1 LHKNLF
7 YKILIYKTDSFKY
20 LFVIEFNCIYDWSES
35 LSDLINI
42 YKKLI
47 IFTLALACV
56 GFTVPSFAVDEE
68 MSELEIMESEL
79 EEPTTEVNHSYIND
93 IEILGANII
102 KPDFILSKLQLQRG
116 DLYDK
121 DKMQQDLKTIYK
133 MGYFTERMKAVPVKN
148 ENGTISLKI
157 ILEENVPVTDFTIE
171 GNTVVSTGELMKHL
185 LPLKGKPQNISN
197 INSAMEKINECYMEK
212 GYILS
217 KVDSV
222 YDDPDGVLNLSISEG
237 KINKIVITGNEK
249 TKEYIIERNIMTEP
263 GSVYNENI
271 VKQDLVRLYSTQAFK
286 DVNRTIEVSEDDPDK
301 YDLTIELKEQRT
313 ASVSIGGGVDSATG
327 VFGSVGISDNNFRGK
342 NQRVSLSGMVGSG
355 ILMSDASIK
364 DHMNYQGEIS
374 FFEPH
379 FLNSDNSLMSKI
391 YYRDLGSYHIPLAL
405 ERRIGV
411 EATIAHRLVN
421 NPRMS
426 STLTAG
432 IEHIHLSEG
441 DSAGIKHMYA
451 MRGLNIA
458 ERARELEGGLFFKLA
473 PGLSYDSRDTN
484 MNPRHGVLASVRY
497 EEAFGLEEF
506 GKTNGRLIGMV
517 KKYLPIAKKSSL
529 TFTGRGGIKVHGD
542 EMPEIM
548 AFRLG
553 GPYTVRGYKVNGVGT
568 GTSFIM
574 GSAELA
580 TPIPFS
586 DRLKTNFLQNLRL
599 TFWVDAG
606 QVFNPTVASVLYD
619 RPIHAITAGVGLK
632 VTIPGVGPLSIDYGF
647 PLTNPGSYGSK
658 HGYFTFGAGDMMY

>member
-1 LHKNLF
+1 M
-7 YKILIYKTDSFKY
+7 
-20 LFVIEFNCIYDWSES
+20 
-35 LSDLINI
+35 SDLINI

-47 IFTLALACV
+47 LFTLALTCFCFV
-56 GFTVPSFAVDEE
+56 MPSYAIDED

-79 EEPTTEVNHSYIND
+79 EEPASDVNHSYIND

-102 KPDFILSKLQLQRG
+102 KPEFILSKMQLQRG

-133 MGYFTERMKAVPVKN
+133 LGYFTERMKAVPVKN
-148 ENGTISLKI
+148 ENGNISLKI
-157 ILEENVPVTDFTIE
+157 ILEENIPITDFTIE
-171 GNTVVSTGELMKHL
+171 GNTVVSTGELMKYL
-185 LPLKGKPQNISN
+185 IPLKGKPQNISD
-197 INSAMEKINECYMEK
+197 INSAMEKINESYMEK

-222 YDDPDGVLNLSISEG
+222 YDDPDGVLNLNISEG
-237 KINKIVITGNEK
+237 KINKVVITGNEK
-249 TKEYIIERNIMTEP
+249 TKEYIIERNIMSEP

-286 DVNRTIEVSEDDPDK
+286 DVNRTIEVSEDDPEK

-313 ASVSIGGGVDSATG
+313 ASFSIGGGIDSATG

-364 DHMNYQGEIS
+364 SHMNYQGEIS

-391 YYRDLGSYHIPLAL
+391 YYRDLGSYQIPLAL

-411 EATIAHRLVN
+411 ETTIAHRMAT

-426 STLTAG
+426 STLTTG

-441 DSAGIKHMYA
+441 DSIGIKRMYD

-458 ERARELEGGLFFKLA
+458 NRARELEGGLFFRLA
-473 PGLSYDSRDTN
+473 PGLSYDSRDTI
-484 MNPRHGVLASVRY
+484 MNPRHGALASVRY
-497 EEAFGLEEF
+497 EEAFGMDQF
-506 GKTNGRLIGMV
+506 GKTNGRLIGMA
-517 KKYLPIAKKSSL
+517 KRYLPIAKKSSL

-542 EMPEIM
+542 NMPEIM

-586 DRLKTNFLQNLRL
+586 DRFKTSFLQNLRL

-606 QVFNPTVASVLYD
+606 QVFNPTIASVLYD
-619 RPIHAITAGVGLK
+619 RPLHAITAGVGLK

-647 PLTNPGSYGSK
+647 PLTNPHSYRSK